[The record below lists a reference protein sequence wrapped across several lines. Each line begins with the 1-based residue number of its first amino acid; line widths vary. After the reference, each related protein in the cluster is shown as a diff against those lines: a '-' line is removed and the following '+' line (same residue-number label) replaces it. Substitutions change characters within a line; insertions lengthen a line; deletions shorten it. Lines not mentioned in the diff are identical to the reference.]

1 MMERSTGGS
10 SEHDLGTEVACPRC
24 ERPVEVSVP
33 DQEVEPV
40 VRPYV
45 AAFGDHSVVNCPAG
59 HTFWV
64 YYC

>member
-1 MMERSTGGS
+1 MTERSAVAS
-10 SEHDLGTEVACPRC
+10 PEHDLVMEVACPHC

-33 DQEVEPV
+33 DRDVEPV

-45 AAFGDHSVVNCPAG
+45 AAFGDHSVVHCPAG
-59 HTFWV
+59 HKFWV